1 MPQVRGREAMRGSI
15 RVAEANPEGSLE
27 RIEQL
32 QPIRVWDVARHCER
46 NPKLIRSGGAS
57 ELDREMPRPAQRTV
71 AVAARDELRHVLANC
86 SD

>member
-1 MPQVRGREAMRGSI
+1 MPQTRGHEAMRDPT
-15 RVAEANPEGSLE
+15 RVAEANPEALLE

-32 QPIRVWDVARHCER
+32 QPVGVWDVAWHRER

-57 ELDREMPRPAQRTV
+57 ELDREMPRPAQRAV
-71 AVAARDELRHVLANC
+71 AIAARDELRHVLANC